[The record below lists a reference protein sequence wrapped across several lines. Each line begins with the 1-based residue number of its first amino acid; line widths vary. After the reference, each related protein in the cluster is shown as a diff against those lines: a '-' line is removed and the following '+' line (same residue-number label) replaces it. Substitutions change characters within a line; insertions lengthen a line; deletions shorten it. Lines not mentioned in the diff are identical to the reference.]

1 MVYRVHATTAHL
13 MVGRRRRE
21 QLPCS
26 AIELD
31 VVSWVY
37 TNTTVGA
44 NKYVPRGAVVVVRRR
59 RAEPDVDAAIMG
71 VMVL

>member
-1 MVYRVHATTAHL
+1 MVYRVHATTVHL

-21 QLPCS
+21 QLPRS

-37 TNTTVGA
+37 TAIGA
-44 NKYVPRGAVVVVRRR
+44 NKYVPRGAVVVVRGR
-59 RAEPDVDAAIMG
+59 RAEHDVDAAIMG